1 MRFLQWKTRG
11 AHNRETHKGIVT
23 ETTMSQTE
31 ERGILPAQTPAREL
45 FAKTRLEGRYVDKTH
60 ALEKHLRAP
69 ADATV
74 YTCPDRFGKSMFLSM
89 FAQFL
94 DITKD
99 SRKLFEGLKVSA
111 NRELCQKWMNQ
122 CPVLF
127 LSLKDETSTSLEE
140 ALQNIRN
147 NISYACREHSYLLES
162 PDLDCMDREDM
173 EAFIAGTADSDL
185 VQSALL
191 VLTRILHSHHGK
203 MPVVLVDDCDSPVA
217 RAAEYGYYDEM
228 ADFLD
233 GFFCEG
239 LKTNFDLK
247 FSLLAGRVHI
257 PTRSLTSGFNNAS
270 VYEVTEDGWCAD
282 FFAFTEE
289 EVDTLLCDAGFS
301 DKRDAFRA
309 WYGGYRLDD
318 RRDLYC
324 PFGVMRHLAELKK
337 DTLAHPGIF
346 WQDRIAEL
354 IRRLPLERHIWMAD
368 NATDL
373 LSGEAIV
380 ENFWRRPGYDP
391 ANCRSDDVW
400 HLLYKAG
407 CVTRDPEQRGEPSFG
422 YWGERVPLVIPN
434 REIRELFLFLFGAW
448 FGKIV
453 GKEQEEAFFA
463 AFWQAD
469 SEGLKRVLEALVR
482 ESKESSKDCAAG
494 KASLSTLSRGLLL
507 GFFLLAF
514 PETLSRKGM
523 GRDVFRILD
532 YRGGVCRGAVVK
544 ISRASGIEKLA
555 ALAAEGFT
563 QIREGECEAGF
574 FAEQKVETVVYASIA
589 YREQGCEVRAALVKR
604 T

>member
-1 MRFLQWKTRG
+1 
-11 AHNRETHKGIVT
+11 
-23 ETTMSQTE
+23 MSQTKE
-31 ERGILPAQTPAREL
+31 WGILPAQTLAREL
-45 FAKTRLEGRYVDKTH
+45 FVRSRLEGHYVDKTH

-74 YTCPDRFGKSMFLSM
+74 YTCPDRFGKTMFLSM

-147 NISYACREHSYLLES
+147 HISYACREHSYLLES

-270 VYEVTEDGWCAD
+270 VYEVTKHGWCAD

-289 EVDTLLCDAGFS
+289 EVERLLCDAGHAE
-301 DKRDAFRA
+301 KRDDFRA
-309 WYGGYRLDD
+309 WYGGYRFDGKIG
-318 RRDLYC
+318 LYC
-324 PFGVMRHLAELKK
+324 PFGVMRHLAKLKK
-337 DTLAHPGIF
+337 DALARAGAYC
-346 WQDRIAEL
+346 QDRLSDLA
-354 IRRLPLERHIWMAD
+354 RRLPLERHVWMAD
-368 NATDL
+368 NVAGL
-373 LSGEAIV
+373 LAGEAIV
-380 ENFWRRPGYDP
+380 ENFWHRPGYDP

-407 CVTRDPEQRGEPSFG
+407 YVTRDPAERGEPSYG

-434 REIRELFLFLFGAW
+434 REIRKLFLSLFSAW
-448 FGKIV
+448 FRKIV
-453 GKEQEEAFFA
+453 GKAQEEAFFA

-469 SEGLKRVLEALVR
+469 AEGVKRVLEALFR
-482 ESKESSKDCAAG
+482 ESSRDSDAAG
-494 KASLSTLSRGLLL
+494 EGSLSTLSRGLVL
-507 GFFLLAF
+507 GFFLRAY
-514 PETLSRKGM
+514 PETLSRRGM
-523 GRDVFRILD
+523 GRDAFRILD
-532 YRGGVCRGAVVK
+532 DGGSGARGAIVK
-544 ISRASGIEKLA
+544 ISRASDMEKLA
-555 ALAAEGFT
+555 ALAEEGLT
-563 QIREGECEAGF
+563 QIGEGECEAGLLP
-574 FAEQKVETVVYASIA
+574 EQKAGTVVYASIA
-589 YREQGCEVRAALVKR
+589 YRVQRCEVRTAIVAR
-604 T
+604 QPIIQ

>member
-1 MRFLQWKTRG
+1 
-11 AHNRETHKGIVT
+11 
-23 ETTMSQTE
+23 MSQTKE
-31 ERGILPAQTPAREL
+31 WGILPAQTLAREL
-45 FAKTRLEGRYVDKTH
+45 FVRSRLEGHYVDKTH

-74 YTCPDRFGKSMFLSM
+74 YTCPDRFGKTMFLSM

-147 NISYACREHSYLLES
+147 HISYACREHSYLLES

-270 VYEVTEDGWCAD
+270 VYEVTKHGWCAD

-289 EVDTLLCDAGFS
+289 EVDTLLCKTGFA
-301 DKRDAFRA
+301 DKREDFRA
-309 WYGGYRLDD
+309 WYGGYRFGNKK
-318 RRDLYC
+318 DLYC
-324 PFGVMRHLAELKK
+324 PFGVMHYLSEPQK
-337 DTLAHPGIF
+337 DASALPGSF
-346 WQDRIAEL
+346 WQDRLPEL
-354 IRRLPLERHIWMAD
+354 SKRLPLERHVWMAD
-368 NATDL
+368 NAAEL
-373 LSGEAIV
+373 LAGEAIV
-380 ENFWRRPGYDP
+380 ENFWRRSGYDP
-391 ANCRSDDVW
+391 EHCRSGDVW
-400 HLLYKAG
+400 HLLCKAG
-407 CVTRDPEQRGEPSFG
+407 YVTRDLKEREEPSSG
-422 YWGERVPLVIPN
+422 WGERVHLVIPN
-434 REIRELFLFLFGAW
+434 REIRELFLSLFSAW
-448 FGKIV
+448 FRKIV
-453 GKEQEEAFFA
+453 GKAQEEAFFA

-469 SEGLKRVLEALVR
+469 AEGVKRVLEALFR
-482 ESKESSKDCAAG
+482 ESSRDSDAAG
-494 KASLSTLSRGLLL
+494 EGSLSTLSRGLVL
-507 GFFLLAF
+507 GFFLRAY
-514 PETLSRKGM
+514 PETLSRRGM
-523 GRDVFRILD
+523 GRDAFRILD
-532 YRGGVCRGAVVK
+532 DGGSGARGAIVK
-544 ISRASGIEKLA
+544 ISRASDMEKLA
-555 ALAAEGFT
+555 ALAEEGLT
-563 QIREGECEAGF
+563 QIGEGECEAGLLP
-574 FAEQKVETVVYASIA
+574 EQKAGTVVYASIA
-589 YREQGCEVRAALVKR
+589 YRVQRCEVRTAIVAR
-604 T
+604 QPIIQ